1 MFKLLS
7 TTVLKNNTI
16 KRKVIYNNI
25 KAPIVS
31 SSLTTPG
38 LRFFSSAEEDEDPLT
53 SERYGMPYDVVIVGA
68 GPAGLSAAIRMK
80 QKANETGNDLSVVV
94 VEKASEVGAH
104 ILSGNVFEPRGLDE
118 LIPDWKELGAPL
130 DTPATDDK
138 FLYLSNESSSIGI
151 PNFLLPSTLHNDGNY
166 ITSLSQVTRW
176 LGEQAEGLGVEIY
189 AGFSASEVLYHE
201 DGAVKGIATRDVGIN
216 KDGTPSDMFERGME
230 LHGKQTIFAEG
241 CRGSCS
247 EEVIEKFNLRDGKDP
262 QVYGIGVKEVWE
274 VDPETNPKFKP
285 GYIQHTFGWPLD
297 TATYGGSF
305 LYHME
310 PNLVLIGFVVGLDY
324 PNPFLSPYEEFQR
337 FKQIVWS
344 PPCD

>member
-1 MFKLLS
+1 MAYHGF
-7 TTVLKNNTI
+7 
-16 KRKVIYNNI
+16 
-25 KAPIVS
+25 
-31 SSLTTPG
+31 
-38 LRFFSSAEEDEDPLT
+38 
-53 SERYGMPYDVVIVGA
+53 
-68 GPAGLSAAIRMK
+68 
-80 QKANETGNDLSVVV
+80 
-94 VEKASEVGAH
+94 
-104 ILSGNVFEPRGLDE
+104 
-118 LIPDWKELGAPL
+118 
-130 DTPATDDK
+130 
-138 FLYLSNESSSIGI
+138 
-151 PNFLLPSTLHNDGNY
+151 
-166 ITSLSQVTRW
+166 
-176 LGEQAEGLGVEIY
+176 EIY

-305 LYHME
+305 CYHAEKMTIAQMRD
-310 PNLVLIGFVVGLDY
+310 PFGLLRETLASHALLLNHQ
-324 PNPFLSPYEEFQR
+324 PWALTSRRASPR
-337 FKQIVWS
+337 
-344 PPCD
+344 